1 MADRRPKL
9 LTDALWA
16 IRAAR
21 EFMAGR
27 SWDEYIANLMLRS
40 AVERQFEILGEACS
54 RLAREHPDLFVEIP
68 ATRLAVGMRN
78 RIIHGYAMVDD
89 QTLYATVVDHL
100 PALQDALQ
108 ALLLRIDPGA

>member
-1 MADRRPKL
+1 
-9 LTDALWA
+9 
-16 IRAAR
+16 
-21 EFMAGR
+21 
-27 SWDEYIANLMLRS
+27 
-40 AVERQFEILGEACS
+40 
-54 RLAREHPDLFVEIP
+54 
-68 ATRLAVGMRN
+68 MRN